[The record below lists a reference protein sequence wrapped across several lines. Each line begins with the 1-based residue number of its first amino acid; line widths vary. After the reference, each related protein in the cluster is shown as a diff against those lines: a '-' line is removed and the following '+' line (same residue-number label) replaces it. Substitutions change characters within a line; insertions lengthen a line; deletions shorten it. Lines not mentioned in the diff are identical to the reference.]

1 MKTGSPGM
9 DAVRSSSRGHMDI
22 MTMLFSLLY
31 LPMECCLMAL
41 AFVDQLLSDILL
53 SLGRPTPSQC
63 AAFELTTRLDALRD
77 RDEANAKELDTLRQ
91 ENDSLRH
98 ENQQLSATLKA
109 AKDVLAAQERSKP
122 HAAWMF
128 QGAMALLGGAVALI
142 GKAALTP
149 IRPESTAWHM
159 ILAAMSLIGA
169 MSLMSRELH
178 SLSRWVYAAVTVT
191 AYAVIVYVSMGVL
204 QGGLFPALVFSRA

>member
-1 MKTGSPGM
+1 MIAS
-9 DAVRSSSRGHMDI
+9 
-22 MTMLFSLLY
+22 
-31 LPMECCLMAL
+31 CCM
-41 AFVDQLLSDILL
+41 Q
-53 SLGRPTPSQC
+53 
-63 AAFELTTRLDALRD
+63 
-77 RDEANAKELDTLRQ
+77 AKE
-91 ENDSLRH
+91 
-98 ENQQLSATLKA
+98 
-109 AKDVLAAQERSKP
+109 VLAEHERTKP
-122 HAAWMF
+122 HTAWIF
-128 QGAMALLGGAVALI
+128 QGAMALLGGSVALL

-204 QGGLFPALVFSRA
+204 QRNSLFPMLAQSRA

>member
-1 MKTGSPGM
+1 
-9 DAVRSSSRGHMDI
+9 
-22 MTMLFSLLY
+22 
-31 LPMECCLMAL
+31 
-41 AFVDQLLSDILL
+41 
-53 SLGRPTPSQC
+53 
-63 AAFELTTRLDALRD
+63 
-77 RDEANAKELDTLRQ
+77 
-91 ENDSLRH
+91 
-98 ENQQLSATLKA
+98 
-109 AKDVLAAQERSKP
+109 
-122 HAAWMF
+122 
-128 QGAMALLGGAVALI
+128 MALLGGSVALL

-204 QGGLFPALVFSRA
+204 QRNSLFPMLAQSRA